1 MFSNEFLEGQIRDI
15 NEGFPPDSLP
25 YPESYDY
32 LSDSDLEDDEP
43 DRLLGDRDLNSEPLA
58 KALENPQPRSQD
70 ASEVKGYHASAL
82 NSIKLSNLS
91 S

>member
-1 MFSNEFLEGQIRDI
+1 MFLNEFLEGRIQDI

-25 YPESYDY
+25 YAESYNY

-43 DRLLGDRDLNSEPLA
+43 ERPLGGCDLNSEPLA
-58 KALENPQPRSQD
+58 KALDNPQPGSQD
-70 ASEVKGYHASAL
+70 ASEVKDYHASAL
-82 NSIKLSNLS
+82 NFIKPSNLS

>member
-25 YPESYDY
+25 YAESYDY

-43 DRLLGDRDLNSEPLA
+43 DRPLGDRDLNSEPPA
-58 KALENPQPRSQD
+58 KALENPQPGSQD
-70 ASEVKGYHASAL
+70 ASEVKDYHASAL

-91 S
+91 N